1 MEWPMSRNQDRSS
14 APRDG
19 TRLAGMFFCS
29 GSAIGCKRVAQLD
42 PRFVVLSK
50 YRRWMIFRA
59 GSREVSC
66 TRPEFGE
73 SPTARRKTLKKELA
87 LFHTILIWDITHI
100 GTVDIEPG
108 KVKQLGG

>member
-1 MEWPMSRNQDRSS
+1 MFRNQDR
-14 APRDG
+14 ANALRDG
-19 TRLAGMFFCS
+19 SRLAGMFFCP
-29 GSAIGCKRVAQLD
+29 GSAIRCKRVSQLD
-42 PRFVVLSK
+42 PRFVMVSK
-50 YRRWMIFRA
+50 YRLRMIFRA

-87 LFHTILIWDITHI
+87 LFHTILIWDRTHI
-100 GTVDIEPG
+100 ETVDIEPG

>member
-1 MEWPMSRNQDRSS
+1 MEWPMSRNQDRSI

-50 YRRWMIFRA
+50 YRRWMIFR
-59 GSREVSC
+59 GGPCEVGC
-66 TRPEFGE
+66 TRPGFGDRRG
-73 SPTARRKTLKKELA
+73 ARQKLQKRACIMPYWIDMVSKS
-87 LFHTILIWDITHI
+87 
-100 GTVDIEPG
+100 
-108 KVKQLGG
+108 

>member
-29 GSAIGCKRVAQLD
+29 GPAIGCKRVAQLD

-50 YRRWMIFRA
+50 YRRWMIFR
-59 GSREVSC
+59 GGPCEVGC
-66 TRPEFGE
+66 TRPGFGDRRG
-73 SPTARRKTLKKELA
+73 ARQKTSKKSLHYA
-87 LFHTILIWDITHI
+87 ILD
-100 GTVDIEPG
+100 
-108 KVKQLGG
+108 